1 MTSWF
6 GSAAAIG
13 ELAALATA
21 LCWTTSAFSFEV
33 AAKRIGPLS
42 LNVVRVVIS
51 LAMLSL
57 VMTFVRGTPLPT
69 DASPAQL
76 FWLAMSALV
85 GLVFG
90 DLCLFR
96 AYVEIGAR
104 RAALLQTTAP
114 IFTALMGWIFLGET
128 PRPLAAAGT
137 ALVLLGVMWAIRERS
152 AAAERAAAKASLP
165 PPARRGAGGKLGSL
179 GVGVLCALGG
189 ALGQAGG
196 LVLSKH
202 GMHGYHPIGATQI
215 RMLTALVGYAV
226 VVTALS
232 AWPRVRASL
241 QERRAIAF
249 TTVGAFFGPSL
260 GVSLS
265 LIAIT
270 HTQAGIA
277 AALMATQQVWMVV
290 ATVLSG
296 RERVGLAGV
305 GGAVLAVAGVALLVA
320 A

>member
-1 MTSWF
+1 MPDSF
-6 GSAAAIG
+6 GLLG

-42 LNVVRVVIS
+42 LNVVRVVIA
-51 LAMLSL
+51 LVMLSL

-69 DASPAQL
+69 DASGSQF
-76 FWLAMSALV
+76 FWLALSALV

-104 RAALLQTTAP
+104 RAALVQTTAP
-114 IFTALMGWIFLGET
+114 IFTALMGWLFLGET

-137 ALVLLGVMWAIRERS
+137 ALVLFGVMWAIRERS
-152 AAAERAAAKASLP
+152 AAAERAATIPS
-165 PPARRGAGGKLGSL
+165 ARSSGSVVDRRMGSL
-179 GVGVLCALGG
+179 GIGLLCALGG

-215 RMLTALVGYAV
+215 RMLTALGGYAV

-241 QERRAIAF
+241 KERRALAF
-249 TTVGAFFGPSL
+249 TTVGSFFGPSL

-265 LIAIT
+265 LVAIT

-290 ATVLSG
+290 VTLITG
-296 RERVGLAGV
+296 RERVGLAGI
-305 GGAVLAVAGVALLVA
+305 GGAVLAVAGVVLLVLS
-320 A
+320 

>member
-1 MTSWF
+1 MTFPF
-6 GSAAAIG
+6 GAVG

-21 LCWTTSAFSFEV
+21 LCWTTSAFSFEI

-42 LNVVRVVIS
+42 LNVVRVVIA
-51 LAMLSL
+51 LAMLSV

-69 DASPAQL
+69 DASPSQF

-104 RAALLQTTAP
+104 RAALIQTTAP

-128 PRPLAAAGT
+128 PRPMAAAGT

-152 AAAERAAAKASLP
+152 AAAERSATSASLP
-165 PPARRGAGGKLGSL
+165 PPRSGSVMDRKMGSL
-179 GVGVLCALGG
+179 GIGILCSLGG

-215 RMLTALVGYAV
+215 RMLTALGGYAV
-226 VVTALS
+226 VVTALG
-232 AWPRVRASL
+232 AWPRVRESL
-241 QERRAIAF
+241 KERRAIAY

-260 GVSLS
+260 GISLS

-290 ATVLSG
+290 ATLIGG
-296 RERVGLAGV
+296 RERVGIAGI
-305 GGAVLAVAGVALLVA
+305 GGAVLAVAGVVLLVA
-320 A
+320 G